1 MPCPA
6 QLMLSRP
13 VLALSPRFAD
23 LVVFLLMKL
32 RLGPGVTIDRF
43 LASGRSTP
51 RKGLSKRN
59 KHQNV

>member
-1 MPCPA
+1 
-6 QLMLSRP
+6 MLSRP

-43 LASGRSTP
+43 LASGPSAP
-51 RKGLSKRN
+51 RKGLSKRKMFN
-59 KHQNV
+59 L